1 MVVVDM
7 GVFRLVMPVV
17 ARAPL
22 NTTGRDGELA
32 GVCLAFVVVEYHI
45 EGMTASIFT
54 TNCSSISRMECFM

>member
-22 NTTGRDGELA
+22 NTTGW
-32 GVCLAFVVVEYHI
+32 GVGRRLFSFVVVEYHI

-54 TNCSSISRMECFM
+54 TNCSSIRRMECFM